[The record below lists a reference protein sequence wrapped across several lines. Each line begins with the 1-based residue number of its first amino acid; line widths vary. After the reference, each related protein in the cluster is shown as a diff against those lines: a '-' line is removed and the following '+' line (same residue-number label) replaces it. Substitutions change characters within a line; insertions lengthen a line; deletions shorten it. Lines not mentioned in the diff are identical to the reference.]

1 MDGIGKR
8 RKNFSSLP
16 ACVCEYATQMP
27 VFFSVRFRDF
37 SNVRC
42 FECDYSLKVGE
53 DDGVQRVDKRKS
65 PDSQKCSNRT
75 ICARLQRDT
84 TNVHVEHRCMQSKTT
99 LKPSTNER
107 DRDVFISSVSS

>member
-1 MDGIGKR
+1 
-8 RKNFSSLP
+8 
-16 ACVCEYATQMP
+16 VQ
-27 VFFSVRFRDF
+27 FRDF

-42 FECDYSLKVGE
+42 FECDYSLKVGD